1 MIYGYARVSSKDQN
15 LDRQIE
21 DFLKFGID
29 YKNIFSDKKSG
40 KDFERKEYCK
50 LIRKVKKGD
59 LIVIKSIDRLG
70 RSYDAIIEEWSRIT
84 NSINANILVLD
95 MPILD
100 TRSNENG
107 LIGRF
112 ISDIVLQILSFVS
125 ENERNNIRIRQ
136 SEGIAIAKAKGI
148 KFGRPKKEL
157 SEKYC
162 HIAFLYIKREIT
174 LKQALNTL
182 NITKNK
188 FFYYL
193 RNYKK
198 EYIKI

>member
-193 RNYKK
+193 RIYKK